1 MAIDWCVH
9 IEWDIQFNLRI
20 KFKSKA
26 IYFHSLQKA
35 WIKVW
40 VVSMEEF
47 YYSTKHLTTNALYTS
62 LKKAFKKTK
71 AKSQKTSNKS
81 KAPTILVQK
90 DYGTMKKAREKHIAP
105 GKKQAIDELR
115 LS

>member
-1 MAIDWCVH
+1 MD
-9 IEWDIQFNLRI
+9 
-20 KFKSKA
+20 KSLSSK
-26 IYFHSLQKA
+26 YGRQL
-35 WIKVW
+35 
-40 VVSMEEF
+40 

-62 LKKAFKKTK
+62 LKKAFKKKK

-115 LS
+115 LLQMQLYKVKIEY